1 MGLQPFEWKT
11 AWIVLIS
18 LGIWYVVSC
27 IPVLGG
33 SVWVSWV
40 LNLAVRSA
48 AVGFLF
54 LLAGWVFNLS
64 PDLTALIK
72 SKISK

>member
-18 LGIWYVVSC
+18 LGIGYVVSW
-27 IPVLGG
+27 IPVIDG
-33 SVWVSWV
+33 SEWVAWV

-48 AVGFLF
+48 AVGLLF
-54 LLAGWVFNLS
+54 LLSGWVFNLS
-64 PDLTALIK
+64 PDLTELIK
-72 SKISK
+72 SKLSK